1 MIWIVIDIVIDMDQ
15 LLQENGYQ
23 ESITS
28 KIFKSF
34 ANNHRLSQSQ
44 KQTQATDIQEE
55 DITGCL
61 TDPKISE

>member
-23 ESITS
+23 ESLTS
-28 KIFKSF
+28 KISKSF

>member
-34 ANNHRLSQSQ
+34 PNNHRLSQSQ